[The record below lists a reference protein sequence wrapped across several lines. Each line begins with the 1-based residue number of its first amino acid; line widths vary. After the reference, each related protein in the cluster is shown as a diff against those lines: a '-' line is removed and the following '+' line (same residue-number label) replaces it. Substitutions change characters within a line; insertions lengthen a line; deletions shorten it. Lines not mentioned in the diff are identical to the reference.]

1 MTQPATILV
10 VDDEP
15 LFLRI
20 YTSCIERAGFHVLT
34 AEHGEQA
41 WEMIQSD
48 PTQIDIIIS
57 DVQMPGMDGYQLCE
71 RIRANDETQ
80 DIPFIFVSGLIN
92 LDEKL
97 KGYAVG
103 GDDYITKP
111 VVPEELLEKVRH
123 QLDIRIKNA
132 GLSKQ
137 LAESFNAAMQAM
149 TYSSQLGQVIDFFK
163 KSLSAVSLQQIADY
177 LFEFMEPIG
186 LHSTIQF
193 HTPQGLVN
201 FGGQGEVSPLESS
214 VIEMA
219 RQKPRFF
226 DFGTRTIINY
236 TDFSLLIKN
245 MPIEDEERYGTIK
258 DTLGNLCEAIEAR
271 VTVLLSE
278 DRNKQRE
285 QILKTVQ
292 EAMDGIA
299 GSLDSIQKANVT
311 VIEEMINDI
320 DSAMM
325 VLGLTE
331 EQEQDIRGI
340 ASKTL
345 TRVDEAFNQ
354 GAMLRKQFAAVQ
366 SRLAV
371 IFSCA

>member
-20 YTSCIERAGFHVLT
+20 YTLHIERAGFHVLT
-34 AEHGEQA
+34 AENGEQA

-48 PTQIDIIIS
+48 PSQIDIIIS

-71 RIRANDETQ
+71 KIRANDETQ
-80 DIPFIFVSGLIN
+80 EIPFIFVSGLIN

-123 QLDIRIKNA
+123 QLDKKIKNS

-149 TYSSQLGQVIDFFK
+149 TYSSQLGQVIEFFK
-163 KSLSAVSLQQIADY
+163 KSLSAVSLQQIASY
-177 LFEFMEPIG
+177 LFEFMEPLG
-186 LHSTIQF
+186 LHCTIQF
-193 HTPQGLVN
+193 HTPQGLMN

-226 DFGTRTIINY
+226 DFGARTIINY
-236 TDFSLLIKN
+236 SDFSLLIKN
-245 MPIEDEERYGTIK
+245 MPIDDEERYGTIK

-271 VTVLLSE
+271 VTVLLSQ

-292 EAMDGIA
+292 EAMDSIA
-299 GSLDSIQKANVT
+299 SSLDSIQKANVSA
-311 VIEEMINDI
+311 IEEMINDI

-340 ASKTL
+340 AANTL
-345 TRVDEAFNQ
+345 TKVDEAFNQ
-354 GAMLRKQFAAVQ
+354 GAMLRNQFAEVQ
-366 SRLAV
+366 HRLTR
-371 IFSCA
+371 IFA